1 MVQRNVGEVF
11 GEVICRGVL
20 AREGII
26 GAGVRDGAGGAVAE
40 ETHGSVGEL
49 VGQDGGLGQNNAGVG

>member
-40 ETHGSVGEL
+40 
-49 VGQDGGLGQNNAGVG
+49 